1 MTACAASSG
10 LDRDERLIQE
20 RLCQREK
27 IAVATGDGGE
37 LDSSAFRNHSATALP
52 TRSRNEVAYYS
63 LKKDNQDRRV
73 IENDHPGSPRSS

>member
-27 IAVATGDGGE
+27 IAVVTGDGGE
-37 LDSSAFRNHSATALP
+37 LDSSAFRNHSTTGLADP
-52 TRSRNEVAYYS
+52 VAERGGLLL
-63 LKKDNQDRRV
+63 LKK
-73 IENDHPGSPRSS
+73 G